1 MLNVFRSDAL
11 VALLRP
17 EEVLDLVLHYV
28 QSKDIKLVEWN
39 ILLHRRMNVPRIVS
53 VTRLPLPFC
62 PPQGPP
68 SQAEHTFVES
78 FFSCSRRRFRRACSL
93 LEHLGLSPQTASK
106 LSLETEGDMRAKG
119 HFYRLKQSATTPVLD
134 QHLVLYPLSFAAF
147 RPCEILEQPAQ
158 YSKSAPLLAHPRAAP
173 FGRVRLTDAHD
184 APLSD
189 EFDHLVCDRLSSGW
203 TWVSSCCIICWGT
216 PSRRFRTRRTKTDA
230 STLPWRRSKNGGCGR
245 NGEGEEWM
253 EDALSRLVC
262 GSELEFPPECRASS

>member
-1 MLNVFRSDAL
+1 MPDAL

-28 QSKDIKLVEWN
+28 QSKDIQLVEWN

-147 RPCEILEQPAQ
+147 RPCEISEQPAQ
-158 YSKSAPLLAHPRAAP
+158 YSNLRRCSRILVPRPSAVYASLMRMMLRYPTNSTTWSVLWVDVGQLVLYHLLGYTLETISDEEDENRRIDGTVETIREWGMRKEWGR
-173 FGRVRLTDAHD
+173 GRVDGGRA
-184 APLSD
+184 
-189 EFDHLVCDRLSSGW
+189 
-203 TWVSSCCIICWGT
+203 VSPCLW
-216 PSRRFRTRRTKTDA
+216 
-230 STLPWRRSKNGGCGR
+230 
-245 NGEGEEWM
+245 
-253 EDALSRLVC
+253 
-262 GSELEFPPECRASS
+262 